1 MIHASR
7 EVITETYE
15 QALSEVLDGDVN
27 ASRFVSM
34 LDVDIITR
42 IATTALADALA
53 FLEDDQEEIVND

>member
-15 QALSEVLDGDVN
+15 QALNEVLDGDVN

-53 FLEDDQEEIVND
+53 FLEDDQEEMANA